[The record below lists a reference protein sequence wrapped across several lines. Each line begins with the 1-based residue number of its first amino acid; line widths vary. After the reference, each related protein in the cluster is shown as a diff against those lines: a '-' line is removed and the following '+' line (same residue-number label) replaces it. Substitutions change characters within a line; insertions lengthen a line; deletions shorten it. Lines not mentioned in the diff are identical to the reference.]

1 MTETKAVAP
10 LDELLSDLMNNFE
23 QTCKETPLAS
33 LIDLAFEHKMMRVKQ
48 QEALLSE
55 LKTKQAMLETAIQ
68 AVMEASGTEEQPLL
82 MAGGLSAAAIL
93 TDVATLEVEDWD
105 AFGEYVHENSAQY
118 LLQRRVS
125 STALAAEMTTN
136 TVPGVR
142 TNTFKKLT
150 LRKR

>member
-1 MTETKAVAP
+1 MTEVGAT
-10 LDELLSDLMNNFE
+10 LDELLENLLDNFE

-33 LIDLAFEHKMMRVKQ
+33 LIDMAFEHKMMRVKQ
-48 QEALLSE
+48 QESLLSE
-55 LKTKQAMLETAIQ
+55 LKTKQTMLETAIQ

-82 MAGGLSAAAIL
+82 MAGGLNAAAIL

-105 AFGEYVHENSAQY
+105 VFSEYIQEHEAQY

-136 TVPGVR
+136 TVPGIR